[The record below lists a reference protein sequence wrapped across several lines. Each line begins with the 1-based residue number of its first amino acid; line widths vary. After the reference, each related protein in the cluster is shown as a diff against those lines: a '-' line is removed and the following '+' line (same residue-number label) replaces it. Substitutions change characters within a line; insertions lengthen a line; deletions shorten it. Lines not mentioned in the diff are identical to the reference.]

1 MPLRRVRVPGES
13 DVVLGSDWAA
23 ATCTTLCN
31 GHSGIL
37 DPSQSAIASLL
48 EGHHWSPNE
57 GETTFHLDMAAQ

>member
-1 MPLRRVRVPGES
+1 MPGEG
-13 DVVLGSDWAA
+13 DVVLGSDWASVTGA
-23 ATCTTLCN
+23 TLCN

-48 EGHHWSPNE
+48 KGHPGHHWSPNE